1 LVPVGGTPE
10 DMVRDMKKQYD
21 VWGPLVKRIGFTA
34 ES

>member
-1 LVPVGGTPE
+1 
-10 DMVRDMKKQYD
+10 MVRDMKKQYD